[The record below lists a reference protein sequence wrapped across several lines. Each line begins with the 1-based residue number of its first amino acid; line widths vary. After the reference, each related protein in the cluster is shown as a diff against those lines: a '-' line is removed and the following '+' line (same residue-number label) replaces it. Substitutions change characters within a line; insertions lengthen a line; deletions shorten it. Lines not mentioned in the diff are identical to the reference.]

1 MNESGFRSVQLS
13 TLVLTHSTARR
24 LRSATYV
31 PTGSTCLLSAVVPT
45 IVGHRAAAYTV
56 AAGSALA
63 TECMNRSSA
72 TPRHAR
78 VGSLPHRAARARDK
92 GVLQPAVAR
101 AQAVLGD
108 TEGQQSEVPCL
119 AGPADHTRY
128 KVAQVVRTGTKWHK
142 WYEVAQV
149 ALRACPKAD
158 LVRA

>member
-1 MNESGFRSVQLS
+1 M
-13 TLVLTHSTARR
+13 
-24 LRSATYV
+24 
-31 PTGSTCLLSAVVPT
+31 
-45 IVGHRAAAYTV
+45 VGHRAAAYTV

-63 TECMNRSSA
+63 TESTERMNRSSA

-128 KVAQVVRTGTKWHK
+128 EVAQVVRSDTN
-142 WYEVAQV
+142 WYEVAKV